1 MQVPRIPANEGA
13 RVATLRALNI
23 LDTPPEDRFDRLTRL
38 ARRVFNVPVSTI
50 TMIDANRQWF
60 KSCGGVSVR
69 ETPRDISFC
78 AHAIL
83 YEDILVVENAL
94 KDERFHD
101 NPFVVQD
108 PKIRFYAGCPLLVN
122 GYRMGTIC
130 IIDQKPRHFTDDDRQ
145 LLKDLAVMAEQELAV
160 SQPAMSA

>member
-1 MQVPRIPANEGA
+1 MQVPPIAPNESARIA
-13 RVATLRALNI
+13 VLHALKI

-38 ARRVFNVPVSTI
+38 ARRVFNVPFSTI
-50 TMIDANRQWF
+50 TMIDTNRQWF
-60 KSCGGVSVR
+60 KSCGGISVR

-83 YEDILVVENAL
+83 YDEILVVENAL

-101 NPFVVQD
+101 NPFVAQD

-122 GYRMGTIC
+122 GYRIGTIC
-130 IIDQKPRHFTDDDRQ
+130 IIDQKTRHFTDEDRR
-145 LLKDLAVMAEQELAV
+145 LLIDLANMAEQELAV
-160 SQPAMSA
+160 SQPVMSA